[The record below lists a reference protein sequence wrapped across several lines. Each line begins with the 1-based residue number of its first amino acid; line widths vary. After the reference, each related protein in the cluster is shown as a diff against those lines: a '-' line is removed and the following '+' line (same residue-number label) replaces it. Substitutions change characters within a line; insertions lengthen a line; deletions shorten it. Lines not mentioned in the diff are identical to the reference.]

1 MKKIFKVTGGIFFI
15 IILLIVPNIQ
25 ATEFNIIKDDIEEQ
39 IEENFFDKSIVN
51 KINIWDLIEFLF
63 ALLINLID
71 FIIDLLRIFVNLL
84 LIPISLINYLIWAI
98 LQIIFPH

>member
-1 MKKIFKVTGGIFFI
+1 MKKITKIIGCIFSI

-25 ATEFNIIKDDIEEQ
+25 AAEFKLVKKGIEDQ
-39 IEENFFDKSIVN
+39 IEEDFLTNSIVY
-51 KINIWDLIEFLF
+51 KINIWDLIEFLI

-71 FIIDLLRIFVNLL
+71 FIIDLLRIFVNLM
-84 LIPISLINYLIWAI
+84 LIPFSLINYLIWAI